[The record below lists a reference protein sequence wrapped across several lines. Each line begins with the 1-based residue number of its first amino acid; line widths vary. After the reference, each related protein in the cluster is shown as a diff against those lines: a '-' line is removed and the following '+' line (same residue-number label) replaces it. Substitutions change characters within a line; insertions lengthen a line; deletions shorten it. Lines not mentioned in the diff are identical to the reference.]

1 MGNIGR
7 EGDGVP
13 GADFHVLAVNGEAEF
28 PGAHI
33 GALQMGMGVH
43 CAHAALF
50 KVYFHDHQ
58 LLVICQHNYHE
69 DQYCDKVKDRY
80 LPLTEITYGELN
92 TTYSYLTPCSGCAQ
106 IKTKAE
112 IDALNAAN
120 GF

>member
-1 MGNIGR
+1 M
-7 EGDGVP
+7 
-13 GADFHVLAVNGEAEF
+13 
-28 PGAHI
+28 
-33 GALQMGMGVH
+33 
-43 CAHAALF
+43 
-50 KVYFHDHQ
+50 
-58 LLVICQHNYHE
+58 
-69 DQYCDKVKDRY
+69 KDRY